1 MIIGAAGSGTSDRA
15 APATRNRRRVQ
26 PRLLVALVVAAV
38 ALATGTVMTMTGSA
52 TNTSAK
58 DRIVADPPPPL
69 FAEAAIDPT
78 GKSVDATR
86 AEARHLFAAWVAD
99 HGTSTDDKAFVSWIE
114 QTFPK
119 PPADLARQLTTVA
132 ALAPARTGAGVAAAT
147 WLEAHGKKDVWKLY
161 AHDQRERVDGARGT
175 DIKKEEKAALKLA
188 KTVADALGTR
198 FGSSAPYVR
207 QPSLRPDHHVTAGQR
222 CPCSYPSRHAAAA
235 AASETLLGHL
245 QPTMDAEYRHMEA
258 EIDYSRIYMAGHFP
272 ADISAGAL
280 LGDVI
285 GDYLLVTRE
294 HVDPA
299 QL

>member
-1 MIIGAAGSGTSDRA
+1 MIIGAAGSETSDRA
-15 APATRNRRRVQ
+15 APAAPSRRRVQ

-86 AEARHLFAAWVAD
+86 SEARHLFAAWVAD
-99 HGTSTDDKAFVSWIE
+99 HGTSPDDKAFVSWIE

-132 ALAPARTGAGVAAAT
+132 ALAPERTGAGVAAAT

-161 AHDQRERVDGARGT
+161 AHDQRERVAGARGK
-175 DIKKEEKAALKLA
+175 DIKKEEKVALKLA

-207 QPSLRPDHHVTAGQR
+207 QPSLRPDHHVTAGQH

-272 ADISAGAL
+272 ADISAGAV